1 MDGRK
6 SILPKTSKLL
16 FNEIM
21 MNKTNLKKRYDFVHK
36 LCDYTNWT
44 KVIFMNSPGCISIII
59 IVVVLTGCSVVD
71 YAAGEKGVD
80 VSFVHPGITKVEVE
94 AILGKPV
101 RSWTSPT
108 GVFYCTY
115 EYDSGRPPIPSEA
128 GAMLFMDIATLGLWE
143 VFWPSIKK
151 DISFDNIAR
160 TTATVLVSYDH
171 QDIILGVFGEF
182 DELPPDGRSPIP
194 KSIQNAPH
202 FTD

>member
-6 SILPKTSKLL
+6 INFTKEFKTLI
-16 FNEIM
+16 NEIM
-21 MNKTNLKKRYDFVHK
+21 MNNTNLKNRHDLVQKF
-36 LCDYTNWT
+36 CNYTNWT
-44 KVIFMNSPGCISIII
+44 KFIFMNSLGCLSIII

-71 YAAGEKGVD
+71 YAAGEKGVN
-80 VSFVHPGITKVEVE
+80 VSTVQPGITRAEVE
-94 AILGKPV
+94 AVLGEPV

-128 GAMLFMDIATLGLWE
+128 GACLFMDIITLGLWE
-143 VFWPSIKK
+143 AFWPAIKK
-151 DISFDNIAR
+151 DISFNEIGR

-182 DELPPDGRSPIP
+182 DELPLDGRSPMK
-194 KSIQNAPH
+194 KSIQGTPH
-202 FTD
+202 TTD